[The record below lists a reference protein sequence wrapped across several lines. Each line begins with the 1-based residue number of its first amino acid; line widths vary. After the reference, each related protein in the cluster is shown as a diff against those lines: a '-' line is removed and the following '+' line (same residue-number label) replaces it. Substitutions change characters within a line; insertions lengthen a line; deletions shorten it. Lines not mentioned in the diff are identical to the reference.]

1 MLDGGNSVDSSALS
15 TNNSGDSSA
24 MATGKGPI
32 KGSFPSFG
40 KPPTKANRED
50 RWCSYCKKTGH
61 TKERCFKLHGKEK
74 VLERIGGFKGTIQR
88 HANQASSDSESTT
101 LPFPQIA
108 EEVPSLSKEELERL
122 RALMNSLSKTSSCSL
137 TMSGKSSS
145 FLSFNAFSTEN
156 IWIIDSDS
164 TDHMTH
170 HSSCFSSYNAL

>member
-1 MLDGGNSVDSSALS
+1 M
-15 TNNSGDSSA
+15 
-24 MATGKGPI
+24 
-32 KGSFPSFG
+32 
-40 KPPTKANRED
+40 
-50 RWCSYCKKTGH
+50 
-61 TKERCFKLHGKEK
+61 
-74 VLERIGGFKGTIQR
+74 
-88 HANQASSDSESTT
+88 
-101 LPFPQIA
+101 
-108 EEVPSLSKEELERL
+108 SLSKEELERL